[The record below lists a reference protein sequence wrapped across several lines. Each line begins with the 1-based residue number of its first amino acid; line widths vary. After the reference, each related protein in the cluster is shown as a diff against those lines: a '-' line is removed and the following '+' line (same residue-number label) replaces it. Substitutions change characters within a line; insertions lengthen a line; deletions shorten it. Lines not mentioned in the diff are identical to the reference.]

1 MEETEDEEENDLINK
16 ISINGD
22 ALDEDDEECDD
33 DDLECMMDAM
43 NSMWADELPPSKAPT
58 SGIMDRPE
66 TPAQKVKPWSSRSSP
81 SGTYVRDPKTGQM
94 RNIDGQND

>member
-1 MEETEDEEENDLINK
+1 MEDDDDEINMDIVNGAGLDEEMDV
-16 ISINGD
+16 
-22 ALDEDDEECDD
+22 DDVCDD

-43 NSMWADELPPSKAPT
+43 NSMWADELPPSKSST

-66 TPAQKVKPWSSRSSP
+66 TPKQKAKPWSSRSSP

-94 RNIDGQND
+94 RNIDG